1 MVDSPPVPSLD
12 HVLLQVPGSEEG
24 SVTDIAGKLLLP
36 PVIVL
41 LLQGDLQLEGL
52 LEGGP
57 VVFLSQGDLEG
68 HLEGAAGILPQGD
81 LHLEG
86 LVEGGGAAG

>member
-52 LEGGP
+52 LEGG
-57 VVFLSQGDLEG
+57 VFLSQGDLEG

-81 LHLEG
+81 LHPEG